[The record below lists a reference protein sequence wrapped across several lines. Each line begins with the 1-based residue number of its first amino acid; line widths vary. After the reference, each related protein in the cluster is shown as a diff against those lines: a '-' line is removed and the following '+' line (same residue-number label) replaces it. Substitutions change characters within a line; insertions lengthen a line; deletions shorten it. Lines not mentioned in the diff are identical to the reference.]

1 MYMYPDNTP
10 GCPDYLAL
18 MSSRAAESSVPTEPP
33 YFPKSFLEYLKLH
46 DPANVPYTASDAS
59 NPYRGKKI
67 LVLSG
72 KEDPIVPWT
81 ASEGFV
87 EKLNVGEE
95 GGIKEVFVEPGI
107 GHTCSPAMVK
117 EAVRFLW
124 DNALTKSNV
133 HKL

>member
-1 MYMYPDNTP
+1 MIS
-10 GCPDYLAL
+10 ARAEQ
-18 MSSRAAESSVPTEPP
+18 SSIPIAPP
-33 YFPKSFLEYLKLH
+33 YFPKSFLEYLKRY
-46 DPANVPYTASDAS
+46 DPTNVPYTASDNT
-59 NPYRGKKI
+59 NPFRGKRI

-72 KEDPIVPWT
+72 KEDMVVPWT
-81 ASEGFV
+81 VSEGFV

-95 GGIKEVFVEPGI
+95 EGGVKEVFVEPGI

-124 DNALTKSNV
+124 DNALTKGAV

>member
-1 MYMYPDNTP
+1 
-10 GCPDYLAL
+10 
-18 MSSRAAESSVPTEPP
+18 MSSRAAESSVPIEPP

-67 LVLSG
+67 SVLSG